1 MENVYKKF
9 NKEFFKS
16 SKRKILWFDKDGL
29 INFPDFVIR
38 LTIDNVSIN
47 GNYNGYFVEI
57 IHKTNGTISK
67 KFFRFIDHLE
77 MIHRENSNEYCHV
90 WDCASD
96 GRFEWYISKPK
107 DTSEMVKVI
116 DEWIGIHI

>member
-16 SKRKILWFDKDGL
+16 SKQKIVWFDKDGL

-38 LTIDNVSIN
+38 LTIDSVSVN

-90 WDCASD
+90 WDCVSD
-96 GRFEWYISKPK
+96 GRFDWYISKPK